1 MTAGGVAG
9 GYDYK
14 RIAHGVIWGREL
26 FYILIVVVMQIY
38 TLLKFIKKGEESTW
52 LHNFCKALK
61 LYARHYV
68 I

>member
-14 RIAHGVIWGREL
+14 RIAHEVIWGREL

-38 TLLKFIKKGEESTW
+38 IVKIHKKGGRVN
-52 LHNFCKALK
+52 LA
-61 LYARHYV
+61 A
-68 I
+68 